1 METHVLDRIDRIIKG
16 DRLFKLFDMEL
27 VDSAEGHA
35 RIRAEVKDSFTN
47 AHGIAHGAMI
57 FALIDVAFAISVNA
71 RIDAV
76 GIQWSFNIFRSTSP
90 GDVILAESRLVH
102 TGRSLM
108 VVEFSAVS
116 EKTGKTIAQGMA
128 TALPLPA
135 NA

>member
-1 METHVLDRIDRIIKG
+1 MDRIDRIIKG

-27 VDSAEGHA
+27 VDSGEGHA
-35 RIRAEVKDSFTN
+35 RVRAEVKEAFTN

-57 FALIDVAFAISVNA
+57 FALLDVAFALSVNA
-71 RIDAV
+71 KIDAV

-102 TGRSLM
+102 SGRSLM